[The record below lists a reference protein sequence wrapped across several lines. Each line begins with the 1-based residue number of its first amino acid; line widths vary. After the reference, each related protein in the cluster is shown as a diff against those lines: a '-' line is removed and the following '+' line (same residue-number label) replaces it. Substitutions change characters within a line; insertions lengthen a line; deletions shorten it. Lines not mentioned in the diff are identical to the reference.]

1 MIPFVIKIRGKRQI
15 IMAMNIIEAKIKA
28 QRLLE
33 SKRMLM
39 IPVRLRPLTLEKVR
53 KMRR

>member
-1 MIPFVIKIRGKRQI
+1 MIPFQVKIRGKKQI
-15 IMAMNIIEAKIKA
+15 IMAKNSTEAAMKA

-39 IPVRLRPLTLEKVR
+39 IPVRLRPLTLEKIRRMR
-53 KMRR
+53 K

>member
-1 MIPFVIKIRGKRQI
+1 MIPFTIKIHGKRQI
-15 IMAMNIIEAKIKA
+15 IMARNVIEAKIKA

-33 SKRMLM
+33 SRKMLL

-53 KMRR
+53 RMRR